1 MGDKFWNDVQKKIND
16 ELRTKRPKDVDPR
29 IFSMNEQIGYA
40 SSVLRR
46 HDDIFFATMNFMF
59 NTIPRKL
66 FELNMANEDVYTLKI
81 ENLKLKQMSEEE
93 RRVLMKH
100 TEQNIA
106 ADRAANEKDRLDFDR
121 LMESLCSTK
130 DDLSR
135 YCENIRERFVSL
147 DAYTDEQKRQKLEE
161 KRKREE
167 ENAKELDETKNK
179 GTDFHFE
186 VTKLIQSMKPDP
198 TLFEHVDTFLK
209 KLEGPEET
217 ISLKKH
223 QEKMQEQ
230 MESLKR
236 DFQMDMVLADNNYK
250 RSLKECNDRY
260 EKVKALCDE
269 TMSKMKDKDRQI
281 MELKISR
288 DLKNQQ
294 LSKANREAAK
304 IDGMVFINEN
314 FPHVFNSLIYRDCVI
329 SVINNR
335 LCVLEK
341 RQMDDHIH
349 YLTIIRDIKLEMIRK
364 YDSGNTALISK
375 INNEHMQHLQT
386 TKSMY
391 HTFVQTQILKDEC
404 ARNENWL
411 MEVRK
416 TFYLNEGDLK
426 TFAAKVPK
434 TINRRIFGEIKD
446 DSIEARMFDVQAWAK
461 ECLRFKQLNDL
472 LIKEKSN
479 MVKEISELKFQLW
492 DKDHVISGLM
502 YRNRIMQ
509 ATSDE
514 RFKSID
520 QHTSIIVDW
529 LKMKLALNQPIEGTE
544 LVEEHAEQNGKVLA
558 PLEKARMEYLH
569 YEHCLKTAAAAEIAH
584 MKSRRAQGL
593 PAIDPEDTNR
603 LALLAI
609 PLAQCQAAKKALIE
623 LINQEIKVST
633 DTVYQKNWDFKQAVE
648 DRITLEK
655 DKEIRELK
663 EKLEEVSGK
672 LENCE
677 KELKKKNEHIDIVE
691 AIYIHNRYN
700 GPRVQVSA
708 GRM

>member
-1 MGDKFWNDVQKKIND
+1 MERDKFWDDVQKKIHE

-59 NTIPRKL
+59 STLPRKM
-66 FELNMANEDVYTLKI
+66 FELNMANENVYTLKM
-81 ENLKLKQMSEEE
+81 ENLKLNKMSEEE
-93 RRVLMKH
+93 RKVLKNH
-100 TEQNIA
+100 AEQNIA
-106 ADRAANEKDRLDFDR
+106 ADRAAYEKDRLDFDR
-121 LMESLCSTK
+121 LMESMCCTK
-130 DDLSR
+130 DDLSK
-135 YCENIRERFVSL
+135 YCEKIRERFVCL
-147 DAYTDEQKRQKLEE
+147 DVYTVEEKKKKLEE

-167 ENAKELDETKNK
+167 ENKNELDEEKNK

-186 VTKLIQSMKPDP
+186 VTRLIQTMKPDP

-209 KLEGPEET
+209 KLEDPEET
-217 ISLKKH
+217 ISLRQH

-236 DFQMDMVLADNNYK
+236 DFAIDLELEDANYK
-250 RSLKECNDRY
+250 RSIKECNDRY

-281 MELKISR
+281 MELKVSR

-294 LSKANREAAK
+294 LIKANREAAK

-341 RQMDDHIH
+341 RQMDDHIQ
-349 YLTIIRDIKLEMIRK
+349 YLTIIRDIKLDMVRK

-375 INNEHMQHLQT
+375 INNEHMQHLEN
-386 TKSMY
+386 TKSMF

-404 ARNENWL
+404 ARNEKWL

-461 ECLRFKQLNDL
+461 ECLRFKQLNYL
-472 LIKEKSN
+472 LIREKSN
-479 MVKEISELKFQLW
+479 LVKEISELKFQIW
-492 DKDHVISGLM
+492 DKDYMIADLK
-502 YRNRIMQ
+502 YRITIMQ
-509 ATSDE
+509 ATSNE
-514 RFKSID
+514 RFQSIE
-520 QHTSIIVDW
+520 QHASMIVDW
-529 LKMKLALNQPIEGTE
+529 LKMKLALNQQVEGSE
-544 LVEEHAEQNGKVLA
+544 LVEENGKTLT
-558 PLEKARMEYLH
+558 PLEKARMEYIH
-569 YEHCLKTAAAAEIAH
+569 CESCLKTAAAAEIAH

-593 PAIDPEDTNR
+593 PAIDSEDTDR

-609 PLAQCQAAKKALIE
+609 PLAQCQAAKKALIG
-623 LINQEIKVST
+623 IVNQEIKVNT
-633 DTVYQKNWDFKQAVE
+633 DTVYKTNWDFKQAVE

-663 EKLEEVSGK
+663 ENLEEVSGK

-691 AIYIHNRYN
+691 AIYINNRYG

>member
-1 MGDKFWNDVQKKIND
+1 MERDKFWDDVQKKIHE

-59 NTIPRKL
+59 STLPRKM
-66 FELNMANEDVYTLKI
+66 FELNMANENVYTLKM
-81 ENLKLKQMSEEE
+81 ENLKLKKMSEEE
-93 RRVLMKH
+93 RKVLKKH
-100 TEQNIA
+100 AEQNMA
-106 ADRAANEKDRLDFDR
+106 ADRAAYEKDRLDFDR
-121 LMESLCSTK
+121 LMESMCCTK
-130 DDLSR
+130 DDLS
-135 YCENIRERFVSL
+135 
-147 DAYTDEQKRQKLEE
+147 K
-161 KRKREE
+161 
-167 ENAKELDETKNK
+167 
-179 GTDFHFE
+179 TDFHFE
-186 VTKLIQSMKPDP
+186 VTRLIQTMKPDP

-209 KLEGPEET
+209 KLEDPEET
-217 ISLKKH
+217 IRLRQH

-236 DFQMDMVLADNNYK
+236 DFAIDLELADANYK
-250 RSLKECNDRY
+250 RSIKECNDRY

-288 DLKNQQ
+288 DLKNHQ

-341 RQMDDHIH
+341 RQMDDHIQ
-349 YLTIIRDIKLEMIRK
+349 YLTIIRDIKLDMVRK

-375 INNEHMQHLQT
+375 INNEHMQHLEN
-386 TKSMY
+386 TKSMF

-404 ARNENWL
+404 ARNEKWL

-472 LIKEKSN
+472 LIREKSN
-479 MVKEISELKFQLW
+479 LVKEISELKFQIW
-492 DKDHVISGLM
+492 DKDYMIADLK
-502 YRNRIMQ
+502 YRITIMQ
-509 ATSDE
+509 ATSNE
-514 RFKSID
+514 RFQSIE
-520 QHTSIIVDW
+520 QHASMIVDW
-529 LKMKLALNQPIEGTE
+529 LKMKLALNQQVEGSE
-544 LVEEHAEQNGKVLA
+544 LVEENGKTLT
-558 PLEKARMEYLH
+558 PLEKARMEYIH
-569 YEHCLKTAAAAEIAH
+569 CESCLKTAAAAEIAH

-593 PAIDPEDTNR
+593 PAIDSEDTDR

-609 PLAQCQAAKKALIE
+609 PLAQCQAAKKALIG
-623 LINQEIKVST
+623 IVNQEIKVNT
-633 DTVYQKNWDFKQAVE
+633 DTVYKTNWDFKQAVE

-663 EKLEEVSGK
+663 ENLEEVSGK

-691 AIYIHNRYN
+691 AIYINNRYG